1 MSQIEEFS
9 HFFNWA
15 LVFINILV
23 LTIFVVAF
31 VKPIRKRDWKALG
44 LYEAFIISLFSEM
57 YGIPLTIYIVSSIL
71 GIPLFDN
78 PSTGHMLATFLAL
91 AGIWDLETGV
101 AVVMTISIFMLLLA
115 GYLIIAGW
123 RQIYNAKGTLVTT
136 GLYGI
141 VRHPQYTGIIIGT
154 AAFLV
159 QWPTILTVIMWP
171 ILVYAYYRQAIK
183 EERELEKNFGEKYR
197 LYKQKV
203 PMLIPLLRQK

>member
-203 PMLIPLLRQK
+203 PMLIPRLRQK